1 MIVSTFNRIKGY
13 ISRRIYLQSSER
25 YVKFLRSKGVT
36 IGDNVHIRA
45 PKHTL
50 IDITRP
56 SLVEIGNDVDINDHF
71 ILLTH
76 DYGTFVFKKL
86 YNDFV
91 ASSGQVK
98 IGNNVCF
105 GMNVTILKGV
115 TIGDNCIIGAGS
127 IITKDI
133 PSNSVAVGMPCRVKC
148 TIDEY
153 YNRRKKEQINEAI
166 LFGKSII
173 KNLKRMPVLEDF
185 KEEFGLF
192 LPNDGCEKY
201 PHFMTH
207 VNMQVGGIY
216 DGWKANHTAEFAN
229 FDEFLA
235 AILKD

>member
-71 ILLTH
+71 TLLTH

-115 TIGDNCIIGAGS
+115 TI
-127 IITKDI
+127 
-133 PSNSVAVGMPCRVKC
+133 
-148 TIDEY
+148 
-153 YNRRKKEQINEAI
+153 YNRCWLNY
-166 LFGKSII
+166 
-173 KNLKRMPVLEDF
+173 N
-185 KEEFGLF
+185 
-192 LPNDGCEKY
+192 
-201 PHFMTH
+201 
-207 VNMQVGGIY
+207 
-216 DGWKANHTAEFAN
+216 
-229 FDEFLA
+229 
-235 AILKD
+235 